1 MNNLHGHMGTNV
13 RWNRVSHTSS
23 ADLRSNF
30 TSTSTEPEQ
39 RFLGIPTSK
48 NGFLL
53 RVSPF
58 YHPRIFEGFPMGFL
72 GEREREMRGTIS
84 EYRQQKNINA
94 FNKREITRL

>member
-1 MNNLHGHMGTNV
+1 MNNLHGDMGTNV
-13 RWNRVSHTSS
+13 GWNRDISHT
-23 ADLRSNF
+23 DLQSNF

-72 GEREREMRGTIS
+72 EEREREREMRGTIC
-84 EYRQQKNINA
+84 RV
-94 FNKREITRL
+94 